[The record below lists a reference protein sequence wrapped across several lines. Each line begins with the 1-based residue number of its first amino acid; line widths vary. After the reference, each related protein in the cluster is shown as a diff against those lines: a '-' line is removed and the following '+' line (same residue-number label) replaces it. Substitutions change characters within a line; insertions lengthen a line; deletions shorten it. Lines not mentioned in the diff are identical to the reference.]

1 MKAFIVLCSVISIV
15 YCKTLGP
22 HSRVHKL
29 SSNQLC
35 VNMWDEGCINGQLPG
50 AGNDD
55 DYLNGGFN
63 PGKRC
68 VNMWDEGCVNGQL
81 NGAGN
86 DDNYLNGGFN
96 PGKRCVN
103 MWDEGCVN
111 GQLNGAGNDDNY
123 LNGGFNPGKRS
134 LNSLLQKLRNY
145 EHHQQ

>member
-15 YCKTLGP
+15 YCKTLGT
-22 HSRVHKL
+22 HSALHR
-29 SSNQLC
+29 SGQRC
-35 VNMWDEGCINGQLPG
+35 VNMWDEGCINGQLNG

-86 DDNYLNGGFN
+86 DDDYLNGGFN

-111 GQLNGAGNDDNY
+111 GQLNGAGNDDDY

-134 LNSLLQKLRNY
+134 LHSLLEKLRKAG
-145 EHHQQ
+145 HHV

>member
-22 HSRVHKL
+22 HSRVHKR
-29 SSNQLC
+29 
-35 VNMWDEGCINGQLPG
+35 
-50 AGNDD
+50 NDD
-55 DYLNGGFN
+55 D
-63 PGKRC
+63 
-68 VNMWDEGCVNGQL
+68 
-81 NGAGN
+81 
-86 DDNYLNGGFN
+86 YLNGGFN